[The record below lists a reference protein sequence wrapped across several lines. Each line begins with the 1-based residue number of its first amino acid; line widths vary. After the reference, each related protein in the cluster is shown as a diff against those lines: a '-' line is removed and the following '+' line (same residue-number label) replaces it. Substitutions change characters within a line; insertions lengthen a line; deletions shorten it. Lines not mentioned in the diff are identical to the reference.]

1 MILGMFSSVTNLVAV
16 IAFAL
21 SMLIGSNFGSYFS
34 SLFIAFSFMPMM
46 CAYAYFSKEKTKLA
60 GITAAG
66 FAAMYAICNSFV
78 YFTQITTVR
87 MDALTEQA
95 TKLLDFQ
102 NFGLFFNY
110 DMLGY
115 CLMAISTFF
124 SGLTIDPK
132 TKADKWLKWLL
143 LIHGIFAI
151 FCLILPLLGLFS
163 TDMNGGEWIGT
174 AILVFWCAYFIPIGI
189 LSFLYFSK
197 CENRSEDGVY
207 EKVN

>member
-1 MILGMFSSVTNLVAV
+1 MFSSATNLVAV
-16 IAFAL
+16 IGFAL

-34 SLFIAFSFMPMM
+34 SMFIAFSFMPMM

-66 FAAMYAICNSFV
+66 FAVMYAICNLFV
-78 YFTQITTVR
+78 YFAQITTVR
-87 MDALTEQA
+87 MDTLTEQA
-95 TKLLDFQ
+95 AKLLDFQ

-124 SGLTIDPK
+124 AGLTIEPK
-132 TKADKWLKWLL
+132 TKGVRWLKWLL
-143 LIHGIFAI
+143 LIHGVFAVSC
-151 FCLILPLLGLFS
+151 FILPLLGFFS

-174 AILVFWCAYFIPIGI
+174 AILVFWCAYFIPVGI
-189 LSFLYFSK
+189 LSFLHFSK
-197 CENRSEDGVY
+197 YED
-207 EKVN
+207 